1 MYAYILFL
9 SLFLCSRGLYCC
21 QKFHDNSS
29 IISLISQKHLTRGRT
44 DLIGRKNST
53 NNHCAVLCA
62 CLVLSFG
69 DSDRPIALPGPL
81 WSVII
86 LTNYSYVDLLTVG
99 PKFTRPYVCCGYAL
113 LQPIDGT
120 DGRTDEHSTV
130 NRIYYADR
138 EKTRAKT

>member
-1 MYAYILFL
+1 M
-9 SLFLCSRGLYCC
+9 
-21 QKFHDNSS
+21 
-29 IISLISQKHLTRGRT
+29 
-44 DLIGRKNST
+44 
-53 NNHCAVLCA
+53 VLP
-62 CLVLSFG
+62 FG

-81 WSVII
+81 WSEII

-113 LQPIDGT
+113 LQSIDGT

-138 EKTRAKT
+138 EKKPGQRHSLLTEVTAFRIAVNYCSSHVA